1 MALIILYLSGRLF
14 FYDID
19 NIVTGQSPKKSSVL
33 KRAFWGLLLIF
44 FCADVT
50 TFFAGILLH
59 TALIAFD
66 SYFRHSTFLSNGL
79 IYGSHLLIAF
89 MTIFLW
95 YNFSGYFQIGEN
107 PFAITAN
114 GLIRFFNFPEQF
126 QSDATLK
133 KYTVMIL
140 GYILTLKEGTIFIRF
155 VLNKISAVP
164 LTNKNHSDKDT
175 AEYERGKL
183 IGILERTFIYF
194 LILFREI
201 GAIAIIIALKSLARF
216 NKLDDKDFAEYFLIG
231 SLLSI
236 LVATFPG
243 IIVQIIIHNM

>member
-1 MALIILYLSGRLF
+1 MVLIILYLSGRLF

-19 NIVTGQSPKKSSVL
+19 NIVSGESPKKSSVL

-44 FCADVT
+44 LYENVT
-50 TFFAGILLH
+50 TFFAGFLLY
-59 TALIAFD
+59 TALIMFD
-66 SYFRHSTFLSNGL
+66 SYFRHSKFLSNGL
-79 IYGSHLLIAF
+79 IYGTHLLAAF
-89 MTIFLW
+89 FTIFLW
-95 YNFSGYFQIGEN
+95 YKFSSYIQFGDN
-107 PFAITAN
+107 PLAITAE
-114 GLIRFFNFPEQF
+114 GLSRFFNFPEQL
-126 QSDATLK
+126 QGDVTLK
-133 KYTVMIL
+133 KYTVIIF
-140 GYILTLKEGTIFIRF
+140 GYLLTLKEGTIFIRF

-164 LTNKNHSDKDT
+164 LKDKNHSAKDPV
-175 AEYERGKL
+175 EYERGKL

-216 NKLDDKDFAEYFLIG
+216 NKLDDRDFAEYFLIG